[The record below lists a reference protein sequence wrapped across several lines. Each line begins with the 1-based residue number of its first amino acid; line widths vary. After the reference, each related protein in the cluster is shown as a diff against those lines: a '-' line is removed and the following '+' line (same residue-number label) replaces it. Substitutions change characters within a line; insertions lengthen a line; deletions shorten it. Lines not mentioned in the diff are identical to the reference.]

1 MVHSTPLPSRVW
13 GRVEELKLRPAWLFS
28 EYAQLQFFNT
38 APPPGV
44 VASGFDDRA
53 GGDRF
58 SESDIAAFVRKPYEP
73 EELVDAV
80 RDALQG

>member
-1 MVHSTPLPSRVW
+1 MALLGVCATSI
-13 GRVEELKLRPAWLFS
+13 
-28 EYAQLQFFNT
+28 LQHG
-38 APPPGV
+38 P
-44 VASGFDDRA
+44 ASGFDERA